1 MGTHDKSTNNAF
13 ISAYTNL
20 LLVIFCLTPSLA
32 IAYLH
37 FYQDPAL
44 VFEDY
49 SFHIFVISVAILL
62 GVFVC
67 FVTWRC
73 YLDSGEVFLRWLIL
87 GFLGFVIVYA
97 PHGFLTIYADEN
109 PWLFLLYGP
118 VSRVVMAACFF
129 LAMYHYQTTDHT
141 PIQRTRRSGW
151 WIAIGLFL
159 VIDILVAIW
168 ALSSWRSL
176 QSLRI
181 SMEYIAI
188 VLYTISISLMIVRR
202 VQNPLMIMY
211 AIAIAWFAQSS
222 LSFTYG
228 LIWNHQWWLAHI
240 IFAGGFLILSYG
252 VVQAYASTRSFA
264 KVYSQAELLG
274 QLREEK
280 ARTEQ
285 ALVDLRLAN
294 DQLEKLA
301 ATDPLTGAANRREF
315 LQRMEQEMARSI
327 RNKTPLCLLLID
339 LDQFK
344 MINDKYSHQVG
355 DIVLVEFVKL
365 VQTIL
370 RPGDL
375 LSRIGGEEFCILL
388 TDTDLGRANITA
400 ERLRYTVEQHVMKTD
415 SVKIGIT
422 ISIGLVQHHPST
434 STVNDLLHR
443 ADVLMY
449 QAKDRGRNRVESE
462 SSDSEK

>member
-1 MGTHDKSTNNAF
+1 MVANDKSTHNSF
-13 ISAYTNL
+13 ISSYTYF

-37 FYQDPAL
+37 LYQDPAL
-44 VFEDY
+44 VFDDHN
-49 SFHIFVISVAILL
+49 FHIFAISVAILL

-73 YLDSGEVFLRWLIL
+73 YLDSGEVFLRWLTL
-87 GFLGFVIVYA
+87 GFLGFVVVYA

-188 VLYTISISLMIVRR
+188 VLYAISISLMIVRG

-315 LQRMEQEMARSI
+315 LHRLEQEMARSI
-327 RNKTPLCLLLID
+327 
-339 LDQFK
+339 
-344 MINDKYSHQVG
+344 S
-355 DIVLVEFVKL
+355 
-365 VQTIL
+365 
-370 RPGDL
+370 
-375 LSRIGGEEFCILL
+375 
-388 TDTDLGRANITA
+388 
-400 ERLRYTVEQHVMKTD
+400 
-415 SVKIGIT
+415 
-422 ISIGLVQHHPST
+422 
-434 STVNDLLHR
+434 
-443 ADVLMY
+443 
-449 QAKDRGRNRVESE
+449 
-462 SSDSEK
+462 

>member
-1 MGTHDKSTNNAF
+1 
-13 ISAYTNL
+13 
-20 LLVIFCLTPSLA
+20 
-32 IAYLH
+32 
-37 FYQDPAL
+37 
-44 VFEDY
+44 
-49 SFHIFVISVAILL
+49 
-62 GVFVC
+62 
-67 FVTWRC
+67 
-73 YLDSGEVFLRWLIL
+73 
-87 GFLGFVIVYA
+87 
-97 PHGFLTIYADEN
+97 
-109 PWLFLLYGP
+109 
-118 VSRVVMAACFF
+118 
-129 LAMYHYQTTDHT
+129 
-141 PIQRTRRSGW
+141 
-151 WIAIGLFL
+151 
-159 VIDILVAIW
+159 
-168 ALSSWRSL
+168 
-176 QSLRI
+176 
-181 SMEYIAI
+181 
-188 VLYTISISLMIVRR
+188 MIVRR

-315 LQRMEQEMARSI
+315 LHRLEQEMARSI

-400 ERLRYTVEQHVMKTD
+400 ERLRHTVEQHVMKTD

>member
-1 MGTHDKSTNNAF
+1 MVANDKSTHNSF
-13 ISAYTNL
+13 ISSYTYF

-37 FYQDPAL
+37 LYQDPAL
-44 VFEDY
+44 VFDDHN
-49 SFHIFVISVAILL
+49 FHIFAISVAILL

-73 YLDSGEVFLRWLIL
+73 YLDSGEVFLRWLTL
-87 GFLGFVIVYA
+87 GFLGFVVVYA

-188 VLYTISISLMIVRR
+188 VLYAISISLMIVRR

-327 RNKTPLCLLLID
+327 RNENSLSLLLID
-339 LDQFK
+339 LDHFK
-344 MINDKYSHQVG
+344 VINDKYSHQVG
-355 DIVLVEFVKL
+355 DMVLMEFVKL
-365 VQTIL
+365 VQTTL

-375 LSRIGGEEFCILL
+375 LGRIGGEEFCILL
-388 TDTDLGRANITA
+388 TDTDLGQANITA
-400 ERLRYTVEQHVMKTD
+400 ERLRHSVEHHVINAD
-415 SVKIGIT
+415 GSQIGIT
-422 ISIGLVQHHPST
+422 ISIGVVQYQPAID
-434 STVNDLLHR
+434 TVNNLMHR

-449 QAKDRGRNRVESE
+449 QAKDRGRNHVESE
-462 SSDSEK
+462 QPVSGK